1 MKEKDNLST
10 LIDEI
15 NQIDSSV
22 RYINE
27 LSTNSEKD
35 NTEKNTLMQEIEHE
49 LIFLYIKSKKIF
61 LKNIFSKKLDN
72 NDCFI
77 EIHSGAGGT
86 EAQDWAEMLQR
97 MYTRWVDN
105 HGYREECIEISHGEE
120 IGIKSVIYK
129 IKGKCAYGWLKRES
143 GIHRLIRISPFDSS
157 SKRHTSFASVSVYPV
172 VDENTNVEI
181 LGKDIRIDTYR
192 ASGAGGQ
199 HINKTDSAV
208 RITYLPEKIVV
219 QCQNSRSQH
228 RNKAQAMQMLKA
240 RIYENQINKR
250 EKDMK
255 NNYNNKTDIGW
266 GYHIRSYILHPYQV
280 VKDSRTETENSNVNK
295 VLNGYIDEFLRSSLI
310 KKV

>member
-250 EKDMK
+250 EKDMNQMDK
-255 NNYNNKTDIGW
+255 
-266 GYHIRSYILHPYQV
+266 Q
-280 VKDSRTETENSNVNK
+280 
-295 VLNGYIDEFLRSSLI
+295 F
-310 KKV
+310 